1 MTDETAKKNQHQ
13 VAVILW
19 AALIMS
25 AFMYLGLTF
34 ILPRNADRTEQFANQ
49 VNGQSVESSFGS
61 SAGESPSSGEDGASI
76 DGPAGGAANPI
87 LGILYPFGLAM
98 ALAGLAVG
106 HARSLWKD
114 AGAAKTL
121 NILSLAFCESCAL
134 MGLLIYLLG
143 SGDATEPRSMMI
155 MAIVCMAMLFPTPKR
170 MRLA

>member
-1 MTDETAKKNQHQ
+1 MTDENAKKNQHQ

-34 ILPRNADRTEQFANQ
+34 IIPRNADRTEQFAHQ
-49 VNGQSVESSFGS
+49 VNEQSAESSVGS
-61 SAGESPSSGEDGASI
+61 ALIDGA
-76 DGPAGGAANPI
+76 AGGAADPI

-114 AGAAKTL
+114 AGTAKKL

-134 MGLLIYLLG
+134 MGLLIFMLG
-143 SGDATEPRSMMI
+143 KGDATEPRSMMI
-155 MAIVCMAMLFPTPKR
+155 MAIVCMAMLYPTTKR